1 MTTFAR
7 RLAINALAGAV
18 ILGGCDD
25 DDDGVAPPVE
35 APAPEATTFEV
46 TIENVSTSYDF
57 LGSGVFA
64 IPEGQDAPGPLHA
77 GQDYHFDF
85 AAAPGM
91 YLSFATMFV
100 HSNDYFYAP
109 AGRGIPLYE
118 ADGTPVEGDVTDQ
131 VMLWDA
137 GTEANQEPGS
147 GADQAPR
154 QTGLDTGGVD
164 PDNTVRLV
172 TDVFGNLPEVA
183 DVIRVTLEAQGGGL
197 FHLHIGNVSNE
208 TTLTT
213 TDMTALPDVPLAPG
227 VWVVHSERDPLF
239 TEGEADRGQGLEGL
253 AEDGTAGELAA
264 ALSARTGLTSPIAPG
279 VFAVH
284 TTPGVL
290 FDDGAS
296 ASDGMEALAED
307 GEPQALADELAT
319 LEGVASGAFA
329 TPVGAETPAPAFPGE
344 SYTFTFEAIPGD
356 YLSFATMLVQSN
368 DLFYAPGERGVGL
381 FGVGDQPISGNI
393 TDEVQLWDAGT
404 EVNEAPGAGPNQAPR
419 QAGPDTGHAE
429 DGGTVHEVDVMMSA
443 DGFHY
448 PDIAEVIR
456 VTIRAL
462 SN

>member
-1 MTTFAR
+1 MMTFAR

-18 ILGGCDD
+18 ILGACDD
-25 DDDGVAPPVE
+25 DEVTPVE
-35 APAPEATTFEV
+35 PPAAEATTFEV

-64 IPEGQDAPGPLHA
+64 IPDGADAPGPLHA
-77 GQDYHFDF
+77 GEDYHFDF

-109 AGRGIPLYE
+109 GGRGIPLYE
-118 ADGTPVEGDVTDQ
+118 ADGTPMEGDLTDQ

-147 GADQAPR
+147 GVDQAPR
-154 QTGLDTGGVD
+154 QTGLDTGDAD

-172 TDVFGNLPEVA
+172 TDMFGNLPDVA
-183 DVIRVTLEAQGGGL
+183 DVIQVTLEAKGRGM
-197 FHLHIGNVSNE
+197 FHLRIKNVSNE

-213 TDMTALPDVPLAPG
+213 ADMMVLPDVPLAPG
-227 VWVVHSERDPLF
+227 VWVVHSERDPIF
-239 TEGEADRGQGLEGL
+239 TEGEADRGEGLEGL
-253 AEDGTAGELAA
+253 AEDGTAGELAE
-264 ALSARTGLTSPIAPG
+264 ALTARTGLTSPIAPG

-284 TTPGVL
+284 TGAGVL
-290 FDDGAS
+290 FDDGAA
-296 ASDGMEALAED
+296 ASDGMESLAED
-307 GEPQALADELAT
+307 GEPERLADELAA
-319 LEGVASGAFA
+319 LDGVASGAFA
-329 TPVGAETPAPAFPGE
+329 TPVGGDAPAPAFPGE
-344 SYTFTFEAIPGD
+344 SYTFTFEANPGD

-368 DLFYAPGERGVGL
+368 DLFFAPDERGVGL
-381 FGVGDQPISGNI
+381 FGAGDEPISGDV

-404 EVNEAPGAGPNQAPR
+404 EVNEPPGAGPNQAPR
-419 QAGPDTGHAE
+419 QAGPDTGDAE
-429 DGGTVHEVDVMMSA
+429 EGGTVHEVDVMMSA

-448 PDIAEVIR
+448 PTIADVIR
-456 VTIRAL
+456 VTIRAP